1 MFKIII
7 NRNIGN
13 YIANS
18 IYIMHYSSMFIVY
31 LFPMIPLTL
40 EVTNTKYKKKRIYY
54 SLGLI
59 TGGILFSYYK
69 FDNICLIS
77 KYENYFSPEKY
88 KIYKVSN
95 DFKNVLLLSLVSLT
109 SQYFNNTMKNKLI
122 SVGFYYSWLFYTSI
136 KSYIKY

>member
-13 YIANS
+13 CIANT
-18 IYIMHYSSMFIVY
+18 IYIIHYSSMFIVY

-40 EVTNTKYKKKRIYY
+40 EVTNTKYKKKKIYY

-95 DFKNVLLLSLVSLT
+95 DFKNVLLLSLLSLT

-136 KSYIKY
+136 KSYIRY

>member
-13 YIANS
+13 CIANS
-18 IYIMHYSSMFIVY
+18 IYIIHYSSMFIVY

-40 EVTNTKYKKKRIYY
+40 EVTNTKYKKKKIYY

-95 DFKNVLLLSLVSLT
+95 DFKNVLLFSLVSLT
-109 SQYFNNTMKNKLI
+109 SQYFNNTMKNRLI
-122 SVGFYYSWLFYTSI
+122 SVGFYYSWLFFTSI
-136 KSYIKY
+136 KSYIRY

>member
-7 NRNIGN
+7 NKNIGN
-13 YIANS
+13 CIANS
-18 IYIMHYSSMFIVY
+18 IYIIHYSSMFIVY

-40 EVTNTKYKKKRIYY
+40 EVTNTKYKKKKIYY

-95 DFKNVLLLSLVSLT
+95 DFKNVLLFSLVSLT
-109 SQYFNNTMKNKLI
+109 SQYFNNTMKNRLI
-122 SVGFYYSWLFYTSI
+122 SVGFYYSWLFFTSI
-136 KSYIKY
+136 KSYIRY

>member
-13 YIANS
+13 CIANT
-18 IYIMHYSSMFIVY
+18 IYIIHYSSMFIVY

-40 EVTNTKYKKKRIYY
+40 EVTNTKYKKKKIYY

-95 DFKNVLLLSLVSLT
+95 DFKNVLLLSLLSLT

-122 SVGFYYSWLFYTSI
+122 SVGFYYSWLFCTSI
-136 KSYIKY
+136 KSYIRY